1 MSIEQIEAGQV
12 HSESASSL
20 SAVLRRTRRLDAATI
35 DRRMSTV
42 MITATLLVIP
52 VLVLEAQPL
61 GAPWHTFAVVGDW
74 LIWLIF
80 LVELAAIIVLAEDWR
95 SWLRAYPLAPA
106 LIVLTPPFAPAGL
119 QTLRL
124 FRLLR
129 LIRVARG
136 AQLLS
141 KLLTLDGLKFVIAL
155 AVFLVIGGGAIF
167 AGVESHVGHHVSTW
181 DGIWWALGTVTT
193 EGSNV
198 AVTTTAGRV
207 IAIVLMLTGI
217 GVFSIMTGAIAQHF
231 LASRAQELSQGERA
245 IMDRLDEL
253 AGHLHRIEMAQVADG
268 STQPRTSGRIPS
280 GPRPPDT
287 AFVAGGTDDTSNV
300 VTESA
305 VPVPGRISNR
315 TEMTGGN
322 DGSE

>member
-1 MSIEQIEAGQV
+1 MSIEQTEAGRV
-12 HSESASSL
+12 NSESATRL
-20 SAVLRRTRRLDAATI
+20 SAVLRRTRHLEAATI
-35 DRRMSTV
+35 DGRMSAV

-52 VLVLEAQPL
+52 VLILEAQPL
-61 GAPWHTFAVVGDW
+61 GAPWHTVAVVGDW

-80 LVELAAIIVLAEDWR
+80 LAEFAAIIVLAEDWR

-141 KLLTLDGLKFVIAL
+141 KLLTLDGLKFVVAL

-198 AVTTTAGRV
+198 EVTTTAGRV

-231 LASRAQELSQGERA
+231 LASGAQELSQGEGA
-245 IMDRLDEL
+245 IMDRLDDL
-253 AGHLHRIEMAQVADG
+253 AGRLHRIEMAQVAGG
-268 STQPRTSGRIPS
+268 SALPRTSVR
-280 GPRPPDT
+280 
-287 AFVAGGTDDTSNV
+287 DDTTNV
-300 VTESA
+300 VAESA
-305 VPVPGRISNR
+305 VPDLGRMSNGA
-315 TEMTGGN
+315 EMTGGN
-322 DGSE
+322 DGPG

>member
-1 MSIEQIEAGQV
+1 MSIEQTEAGQV
-12 HSESASSL
+12 NSERASSL
-20 SAVLRRTRRLDAATI
+20 SAVLRRTRQRDAATI
-35 DRRMSTV
+35 DGRMSAV

-74 LIWLIF
+74 LIWLVF
-80 LVELAAIIVLAEDWR
+80 LVEFAAIIVLAKDWR

-136 AQLLS
+136 AQLVS
-141 KLLTLDGLKFVIAL
+141 KLLTLDGLKFVVAL

-167 AGVESHVGHHVSTW
+167 AGVESHVGHHVSAW

-198 AVTTTAGRV
+198 EVTTAVGRV
-207 IAIVLMLTGI
+207 IGIVLMLTGI

-231 LASRAQELSQGERA
+231 LASTHVNGAQGLSQGERA

-253 AGHLHRIEMAQVADG
+253 AGRLRRIEMAQVADS
-268 STQPRTSGRIPS
+268 STLPSKSRHIP
-280 GPRPPDT
+280 GERRPPGT
-287 AFVAGGTDDTSNV
+287 AYVASG
-300 VTESA
+300 
-305 VPVPGRISNR
+305 
-315 TEMTGGN
+315 TEMTGGS

>member
-1 MSIEQIEAGQV
+1 MMSIEQIEAGRIN
-12 HSESASSL
+12 SERASSL
-20 SAVLRRTRRLDAATI
+20 PAVLRRTRRSDAATI
-35 DRRMSTV
+35 DGRMSAV

-61 GAPWHTFAVVGDW
+61 GAPWQTFAVVGDW
-74 LIWLIF
+74 LIWFVF
-80 LVELAAIIVLAEDWR
+80 LAEFAAIMVRAKDWR

-119 QTLRL
+119 QALRL

-141 KLLTLDGLKFVIAL
+141 KLLTLDGLKFVVAL

-167 AGVESHVGHHVSTW
+167 ASIESHVGHHVSTW

-198 AVTTTAGRV
+198 EVTTTAGRV
-207 IAIVLMLTGI
+207 IAVVLMLTGI

-231 LASRAQELSQGERA
+231 LASRTQELSQGERA

-253 AGHLHRIEMAQVADG
+253 AGHLHRIEMAQIADG
-268 STQPRTSGRIPS
+268 STLPSTSGHMPGGR
-280 GPRPPDT
+280 RPPGATYAASGTADT
-287 AFVAGGTDDTSNV
+287 TSAA
-300 VTESA
+300 ESA
-305 VPVPGRISNR
+305 VPEPGRMSNV
-315 TEMTGGN
+315 TETAGGN